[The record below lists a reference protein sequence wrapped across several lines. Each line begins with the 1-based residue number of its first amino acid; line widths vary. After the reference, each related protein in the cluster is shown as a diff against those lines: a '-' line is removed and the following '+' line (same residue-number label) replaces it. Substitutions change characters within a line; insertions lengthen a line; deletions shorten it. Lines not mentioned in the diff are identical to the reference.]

1 MINLSKMLIQCFMLV
16 VALILFSAPEV
27 SFAADQGT
35 TSSVQANAPN
45 WDQIKSNFDPANLS
59 EKSKRDLGYLFGSA
73 GGLFGKGD
81 DVSAVAYILGT
92 LNIIA
97 LAFGAI
103 IVSYI
108 TFGSVINTAS
118 SGEVLGKQWSSVWM
132 PLRVVAAFGFII
144 PLSAS
149 PYSPAQYAPLY
160 AYVFG
165 DNFATTLAVDLQ
177 KKILSRDVRLAGEV
191 PTPPVSLLVDMAGS
205 VFCAAN
211 EYESRTASKTVFTG
225 SIPLYSIKIKDDNGL
240 TSTKKIMVAPGAEAY
255 KMPSKGTLVGIEF
268 GSTGACGSFDLSY
281 GGAVKSLP
289 LIGSTLDTSESAAA
303 YASANGVIMGYLNY
317 FSALE
322 SGVRNSDINLISIKM
337 YYEAGNP
344 TVEPKDIAL
353 LQALEKEVSSKVVAF
368 PPALKQAVAGS
379 FKARTVKDYP
389 KNAIKHWTDTTLFM
403 LKLSQYSAAPN
414 MAMQTVMGGLKNPAW
429 RGCLANA
436 DNCNNSIIDKA
447 AGVFFDGKQIAST
460 MPLLS
465 VVNQALTSDAIKVPD
480 EALAQFSQ
488 NGLGDKVEPDKLM
501 PRVAYALKTSF
512 IQSINEFGAVMGGD
526 NNEGVG
532 QLTSDQ
538 HFAIEPM
545 ILLTNIGNAML
556 GLATL
561 VFGALMTAGGISYA
575 AGGSVVTSTFGAGGL
590 IGLFQAMLQVVS
602 PLLWGV
608 ILAGVSL
615 SFIALIP
622 VVVGIYAYLS
632 LIIQTVQGVAM
643 APFATIL
650 LATPE
655 GEGATTQTF
664 QRFMLH
670 VLTLLVTA
678 TLIVLAC
685 YAGIMITKI
694 GANMVIAI
702 FVNGMNFFG
711 SDSPWM
717 IFGSVGVFIWLMFK
731 IVMKCSMFMLS
742 WPDEILKAIG
752 GGFFNPL
759 GGNSADEVA
768 GMSNSVRSSTQAAFG
783 TSMKGAQKFAEG
795 GAKRKAKATPAADD
809 NDA

>member
-1 MINLSKMLIQCFMLV
+1 MMNLTKLLLQCFTLV
-16 VALILFSAPEV
+16 VALLFIAAPEV

-45 WDQIKSNFDPANLS
+45 YDQIKSSFNTANLS
-59 EKSKRDLGYLFGSA
+59 EKSKRDLGYLFGGA
-73 GGLFGKGD
+73 GGLFGDTK
-81 DVSAVAYILGT
+81 DVSAVAYVLGT
-92 LNIIA
+92 LNVVA
-97 LAFGAI
+97 LAFGTI
-103 IVSYI
+103 ILAYVL
-108 TFGSVINTAS
+108 FGSVLNTAS
-118 SGEVLGKQWSSVWM
+118 SGEVLGKSWSKVWM
-132 PLRVVAAFGFII
+132 PLRIVFAFGCLV
-144 PLSAS
+144 PWGSS

-165 DNFATTLAVDLQ
+165 DNFATTVAKDLQ
-177 KKILSRDVRLAGEV
+177 KKTLSRDIRLAGEV
-191 PTPPVSLLVDMAGS
+191 PTPPVSLLVDVAGS

-211 EYESRTASKTVFTG
+211 EYESRTAGRTILTG
-225 SIPLYSIKIKDDNGL
+225 DIPLYSIKTKDANGL
-240 TSTKKIMVAPGAEAY
+240 VSTKKVMSKPGSGAF
-255 KMPSKGTLVGIEF
+255 KVPSDGTVVGIDF
-268 GSTGACGSFDLSY
+268 GSTGACGSFDLSF
-281 GGAVKSLP
+281 GGAVKALP
-289 LIGSTLDTSESAAA
+289 LIGSTLDTSESSTAYAAA
-303 YASANGVIMGYLNY
+303 VAVLVDYMNY
-317 FSALE
+317 FSTLE
-322 SGVRNSDINLISIKM
+322 ASVRESDMNLVSLKM
-337 YYEAGNP
+337 YYEAGSSSA
-344 TVEPKDIAL
+344 EPKDITL
-353 LQALEKEVSSKVVAF
+353 IKGLESEVASKVAAF
-368 PPALKQAVAGS
+368 PAALKQAVAGS
-379 FKARTVKDYP
+379 FKARKVSDFP
-389 KNAIKHWTDTTLFM
+389 NNEIKHWTDTTLFM

-414 MAMQTVMGGLKNPAW
+414 MAMQTVMGAVKNPAW

-436 DNCNNSIIDKA
+436 DNCGQTIVDRA
-447 AGVFFDGKQIAST
+447 AAVFFQGKQFQST

-465 VVNQALTSDAIKVPD
+465 VVSEALNSDAIKVPV
-480 EALAQFSQ
+480 EALSDLATSA
-488 NGLGDKVEPDKLM
+488 GLSDKIQPDKLM
-501 PRVAYALKTSF
+501 PKAAYALKTTF
-512 IQSINEFGAVMGGD
+512 IQSVNEFGAVMGGD

-532 QLTSDQ
+532 QLTTDQ
-538 HFAIEPM
+538 YFAIEPM

-632 LIIQTVQGVAM
+632 LLIQTIQGVAM
-643 APFATIL
+643 APFATML

-685 YAGIMITKI
+685 YAGIMVTKI
-694 GANMVIAI
+694 GCNMVIAI

-717 IFGSVGVFIWLMFK
+717 IFGSVGIFIWLMYK
-731 IVMKCSMFMLS
+731 IVITSSKFMLT
-742 WPDEILKAIG
+742 WPDEILRAIG

-759 GGNSADEVA
+759 GGNSAEEVA
-768 GMSNSVRSSTQAAFG
+768 GMSNQVRGATQAAFSS
-783 TSMKGAQKFAEG
+783 TIKGAQKFAD
-795 GAKRKAKATPAADD
+795 AKGKGKAKPAEPADE
-809 NDA
+809 